1 MRRSH
6 LTAVS
11 LLAAAILAGCT
22 SANDVLEPS
31 AIAKQQAQSTT
42 ATGTVTA
49 TPLPPPTTPGQ
60 TTSGQAAP
68 SQATPGQATASDTSR
83 IPAPNGGQAAAANG
97 GQAAAPAAGP
107 AVAASPSPAP
117 AASAPQAAAVAG
129 KTRLQ
134 IAPIVGAS
142 VEAATPLTQRLAAR
156 AKERGMTLAGSSGQ
170 GATHVLKGYFSALTE
185 GKDTTVI
192 YVWDIYDPAGNRL
205 HRINGQQKAP
215 SVNGAEGWAAV
226 SPATMQ
232 AIADST
238 LDQLTNWLSGRTG

>member
-31 AIAKQQAQSTT
+31 AIAKQQTQST
-42 ATGTVTA
+42 AGTVTA

-60 TTSGQAAP
+60 TASGQAAP
-68 SQATPGQATASDTSR
+68 SQATPGQATASDAPRT
-83 IPAPNGGQAAAANG
+83 PAPNGGQAAAS
-97 GQAAAPAAGP
+97 AAGP
-107 AVAASPSPAP
+107 AVAASPSPVP